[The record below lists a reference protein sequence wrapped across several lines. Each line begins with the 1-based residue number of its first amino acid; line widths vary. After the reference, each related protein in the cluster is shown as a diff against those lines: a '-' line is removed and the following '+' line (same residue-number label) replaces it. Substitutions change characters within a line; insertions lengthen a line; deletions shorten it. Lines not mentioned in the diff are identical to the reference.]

1 MSRDNFPGSAGYSFT
16 TNPVAPLQLSDV
28 SGPSFGSFV
37 HFSSSSSAAPP
48 TSAPLALPPPKA
60 SIDKSFDDDVEH
72 LRSII
77 KGSDL
82 KRKFALISEVWAGEI
97 ALAEKCIRGVGGIAD
112 MSAITATSTGKSP
125 ATAKEVINDAGNS
138 TAAGEE
144 AASDA
149 GPLDGVVM
157 GGLWRDR

>member
-1 MSRDNFPGSAGYSFT
+1 MSRDNSPGSAGYSFT
-16 TNPVAPLQLSDV
+16 TKPIAPLQLSDV
-28 SGPSFGSFV
+28 SGPSF
-37 HFSSSSSAAPP
+37 
-48 TSAPLALPPPKA
+48 ALPPPKA
-60 SIDKSFDDDVEH
+60 LIDKAFDDDVEH

-125 ATAKEVINDAGNS
+125 ATAKVVVNDAGNS

-144 AASDA
+144 AASDV
-149 GPLDGVVM
+149 GPQDGVVM
-157 GGLWRDR
+157 GGSGEIDD